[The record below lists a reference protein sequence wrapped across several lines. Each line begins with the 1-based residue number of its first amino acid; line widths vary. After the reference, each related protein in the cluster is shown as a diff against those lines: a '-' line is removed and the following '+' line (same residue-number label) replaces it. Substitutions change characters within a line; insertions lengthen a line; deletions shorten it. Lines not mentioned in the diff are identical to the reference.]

1 MTLRPLFVFGIARS
15 GTNLLARMLDAHLA
29 IEIALDPFM
38 PLFKAIRNASIVN
51 GAPDELRR
59 GFDPTLPFQDG
70 YQAPCGYKL
79 LDLLLAADLAA
90 PIAPVELPALR
101 AAIAA
106 RAGLEA
112 PDIAARAGAIGGG
125 TCRELV
131 ASALG
136 IVNSCRAGAATRWI
150 GIKEVWVLDFL
161 PALARAFP
169 AARFLA
175 IERDPRAVI
184 ASLAALAERDRSQ
197 HAHAISY
204 LRHWRKNIVL
214 ARRFAADFDLAG
226 RFHLVRYED
235 VAARPTE
242 AARAMADFLA
252 LPFDPRMLAP
262 ATRGDDAGTWRGN
275 SSYDDAEAGISDA
288 PIARWRR
295 SLPAATT
302 SAVEFFCAPEMML
315 SDYPLLSA
323 DPLTASDEIA
333 AYVVRA
339 AADPGSWRSD
349 TGDTAAEMSFEGL
362 RHGLLNRRDPVADTD
377 LVRRCF
383 LFESTYRA
391 ARTIAHEQAAPRSR
405 ALP

>member
-15 GTNLLARMLDAHLA
+15 GTNLLARMLGAHPA

-38 PLFKAIRNASIVN
+38 PLFKAIRNANIAHD
-51 GAPDELRR
+51 APDELRR

-70 YQAPCGYKL
+70 YQAPRGYKL

-90 PIAPVELPALR
+90 PLAPADLPDLG

-112 PDIAARAGAIGGG
+112 PDIAARAGNIGGG
-125 TCRELV
+125 TCRDLV
-131 ASALG
+131 ASALD
-136 IVNSCRAGAATRWI
+136 IVASCRANAATRWI

-169 AARFLA
+169 AARFIA

-204 LRHWRKNIVL
+204 LRHWRKTVVL
-214 ARRFAADFDLAG
+214 ARRFAADPDLAD
-226 RFHLVRYED
+226 RFRLVRYED

-242 AARAMADFLA
+242 SARGIADFLA

-262 ATRGDDAGTWRGN
+262 AARGNGAAAWPGN
-275 SSYDDAEAGISDA
+275 SSYDDAVPGISDA
-288 PIARWRR
+288 PIARWRG
-295 SLPAATT
+295 SLPTATT
-302 SAVEFFCAPEMML
+302 RAVEFFCAPEMML
-315 SDYPLLSA
+315 AGYPPISA
-323 DPLTASDEIA
+323 DPLMASDEIA
-333 AYVVRA
+333 AYVARA
-339 AADPGSWRSD
+339 DADPGSWRSD
-349 TGDTAAEMSFEGL
+349 CGDAAAEMSFEGL
-362 RHGLLNRRDPVADTD
+362 RHGLLTRPDAVTDTD
-377 LVRRCF
+377 LIRRCF
-383 LFESTYRA
+383 LFEPAYRA
-391 ARTIAHEQAAPRSR
+391 ARAMAQERATPHRR
-405 ALP
+405 ALR